1 MSAIQPIPALLLA
14 ATLTLA
20 SGCAPARDRAMA
32 ANPQAWEVRQ
42 GVQTTRPFLQA
53 ESHRHWE
60 SGFDAAYT
68 VALRNL
74 HNPNS
79 FHTTRQARAAP
90 RIHGVHLWD
99 SAFLSQV
106 WKGWDVATAQE
117 VLTTVLDQARDGR
130 VPHFSHRLLR
140 SAYTQPPVIA
150 WAVWENFQWS
160 ADTTALAA
168 AYPAL
173 QRYDVWLHDHRT
185 LPSGLFF
192 WMSHLE
198 SGMDNSPRFDGP
210 RPGRARDIRQVAA
223 IDLSSYVVQQ
233 SAILALAADVLG
245 RTAEAEVYRLRSEA
259 LRGLINESLWDPE
272 SGFYYDRD
280 ELTGELIRVRS
291 SAALVTLFA
300 GVPDSARAARLRDHV
315 MDPAAFNTEFP
326 LPTVALD
333 DALFSRDMWRGPVWI
348 NLSYMI
354 IRGLDAYGFS
364 EEAAD
369 LAFRTVDGVYR
380 THQETGHFWEF
391 YDPEQC
397 HVRDLHRKRG
407 ELWKRIV
414 LGDGPLPNYGWS
426 ALVNKLVIE
435 YLVGYRR
442 SGGNPTVFPRLP
454 AAAAGMQLRLS
465 VPDRGLVIS
474 VRALEDGRTAA
485 EVEVSTGAQ
494 ALILAPGEA
503 HTFGDRP
510 ALAASAVAPR

>member
-1 MSAIQPIPALLLA
+1 MSTVHRVPALLLA
-14 ATLTLA
+14 ATLALA
-20 SGCAPARDRAMA
+20 SGCAPARSRTIA
-32 ANPQAWEVRQ
+32 ANPQGWEVRH
-42 GVQTTRPFLQA
+42 GVQTTRPTLEA

-74 HNPNS
+74 HNPNG
-79 FHTTRQARAAP
+79 FHRTRQARAAP

-117 VLTTVLDQARDGR
+117 VLATVLDHARDGR

-150 WAVWENFQWS
+150 WAVWENFLWS
-160 ADTTALAA
+160 GDTTALAA

-173 QRYDVWLHDHRT
+173 QRYDAWLHDHRA

-198 SGMDNSPRFDGP
+198 SGMDNSPRFDGG
-210 RPGRARDIRQVAA
+210 RPGRARDLREVAA

-233 SAILALAADVLG
+233 SAVLALAADVLG
-245 RTAEAEVYRLRSEA
+245 RPSDAEAYRQRSEA
-259 LRGLINESLWDPE
+259 LRARINEALWDPE

-280 ELTGELIRVRS
+280 ERTGELIRVRS
-291 SAALVTLFA
+291 SAALVTLLA
-300 GVPDSARAARLRDHV
+300 GVPDSAQARRLRDHV
-315 MDPAAFNTEFP
+315 MDSAAFNTEFP

-333 DALFSRDMWRGPVWI
+333 DVSFSRDMWRGPVWI

-354 IRGLDAYGFS
+354 IRGLDTYGFS
-364 EEAAD
+364 EEAAE

-380 THQETGHFWEF
+380 THQATGRFWEF
-391 YDPEQC
+391 YDPEQF

-407 ELWKRIV
+407 ELWKRIA
-414 LGDGPLPNYGWS
+414 LGDGPLPHYGWS

-435 YLVGYRR
+435 YLVGYQRR
-442 SGGNPTVFPRLP
+442 GDSHSLAPRLP
-454 AAAAGMQLRLS
+454 REAAGMQLRLTI
-465 VPDRGLVIS
+465 PDDGIVIS
-474 VRALEDGRTAA
+474 VRALGDGRAAA
-485 EVEVSTGAQ
+485 EVEDGSGSRG
-494 ALILAPGEA
+494 LILEPGE
-503 HTFGDRP
+503 TLPLGDRR
-510 ALAASAVAPR
+510 AFAASTVAPR